1 MEETVNC
8 SVYETVRTG
17 GDGKGSGTVK
27 PEDMALLQERL
38 FEILEYF
45 DEFCMENGISYSLAG
60 GTCIG
65 AVRDH
70 DFIPWDDDL
79 DVAVLRKD
87 YDRLF
92 DLWEKKGD
100 KERFSL
106 YRTTDSFCAYVPI
119 GIMRN
124 NRTTFIRHFEAGL
137 EDRNLGVKI
146 DIEPMDE
153 IPDNPLKRKIQ
164 FYFAHFY
171 VLFLTERNA
180 SVINRPR
187 KRVAMHVLKLVKS
200 RKLRRLILKV
210 SEKQVKKYNGTGCKK
225 VAINGLGFER
235 YRSDI
240 AEPTR
245 MLFHGKY
252 FNVPAAYD
260 DFLKR
265 GYGDYMSKPPVE
277 KRVPRDV
284 PEYYDLNTPYSEYLA
299 QKKKC
304 DPACK

>member
-1 MEETVNC
+1 METGNA
-8 SVYETVRTG
+8 SVYEINRTG
-17 GDGKGSGTVK
+17 GDGKGYGTVK
-27 PEDMALLQERL
+27 PEDMSLLQERL

-45 DEFCMENGISYSLAG
+45 DEFCMKHSISYSLAG

-79 DVAVLRKD
+79 DIAVLRED
-87 YDRLF
+87 FDRLF
-92 DLWEKKGD
+92 DLWEKEGD

-106 YRTTDSFCAYVPI
+106 YRTTDDFCAYVPI

-124 NRTTFIRHFEAGL
+124 NNTTFIREFETGL

-153 IPDNPLKRKIQ
+153 IPESPSKRKIQ
-164 FYFAHFY
+164 RFFSYFY
-171 VLFLTERNA
+171 VLFLTQRNA
-180 SVINRPR
+180 RVMNRPR
-187 KRVAMHVLKLVKS
+187 KRAAAMVLSLIKS
-200 RKLRRLILKV
+200 KRLRKAILKI

-240 AEPTR
+240 TEPTR

-252 FNVPAAYD
+252 FNVPAEYD

-265 GYGDYMSKPPVE
+265 GYGDYMRKPPVE
-277 KRVPRDV
+277 KRIPRDV
-284 PEYYDLNTPYSEYLA
+284 PVYYDLNLPYRIYLA
-299 QKKKC
+299 VQKKQS
-304 DPACK
+304 AQ

>member
-1 MEETVNC
+1 METEAK
-8 SVYETVRTG
+8 SVYETNRIG
-17 GDGKGSGTVK
+17 GDGKGYGTVK
-27 PEDMALLQERL
+27 PEDMSLLQDRL

-45 DEFCMENGISYSLAG
+45 DDFCMENHINYSLAG

-79 DVAVLRKD
+79 DVAVLRED

-92 DLWEKKGD
+92 ELWEQKGV
-100 KERFSL
+100 KEKFSL
-106 YRTTDSFCAYVPI
+106 YRSTDTFCAYVPI

-124 NRTTFIRHFEAGL
+124 NKTTYIREFEVGL

-153 IPDNPLKRKIQ
+153 IPDNPIKRKIQ
-164 FYFAHFY
+164 HFFANFY
-171 VLFLTERNA
+171 VLFLTGRNA
-180 SVINRPR
+180 RVINRPR
-187 KRVAMHVLKLVKS
+187 KRIAMIVLNLIKS
-200 RKLRRLILKV
+200 KRLRKLILKI

-235 YRSDI
+235 YRTDI
-240 AEPTR
+240 SEPIR
-245 MLFHGKY
+245 MMFHGKL

-277 KRVPRDV
+277 KRIPRDK
-284 PEYYDLNTPYSEYLA
+284 PYYYDLSTPYKEYLS
-299 QKKKC
+299 KK
-304 DPACK
+304 